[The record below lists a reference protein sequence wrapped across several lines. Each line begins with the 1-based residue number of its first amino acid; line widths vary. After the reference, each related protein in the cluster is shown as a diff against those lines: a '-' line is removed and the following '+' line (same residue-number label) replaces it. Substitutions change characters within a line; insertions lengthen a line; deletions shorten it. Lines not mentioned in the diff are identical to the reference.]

1 MEVQMLEQLTH
12 SHLSFKF
19 LKMQIKGYP
28 QRNKVKIN
36 I

>member
-12 SHLSFKF
+12 SHLSFIF

-28 QRNKVKIN
+28 QIKETK
-36 I
+36 